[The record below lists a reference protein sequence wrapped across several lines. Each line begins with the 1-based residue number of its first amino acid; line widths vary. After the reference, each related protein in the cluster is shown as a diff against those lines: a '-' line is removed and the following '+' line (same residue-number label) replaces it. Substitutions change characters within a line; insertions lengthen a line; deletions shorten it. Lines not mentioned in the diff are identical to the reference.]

1 MKLGRMS
8 EKWEE
13 AGLNG
18 ATRTLFLLDDG
29 GKEKK
34 KKNGRGGIWIF
45 LKLARKS
52 GRNHFSINYED

>member
-13 AGLNG
+13 ADLNG

-29 GKEKK
+29 GKKK
-34 KKNGRGGIWIF
+34 KKRGGIWIF

>member
-13 AGLNG
+13 ADLNG

-34 KKNGRGGIWIF
+34 KRKWERRNLDFSKTRS
-45 LKLARKS
+45 KS

>member
-13 AGLNG
+13 ADLNG

-34 KKNGRGGIWIF
+34 KKKKWER
-45 LKLARKS
+45 
-52 GRNHFSINYED
+52 RNLDFSKTRSEIGSESLFD